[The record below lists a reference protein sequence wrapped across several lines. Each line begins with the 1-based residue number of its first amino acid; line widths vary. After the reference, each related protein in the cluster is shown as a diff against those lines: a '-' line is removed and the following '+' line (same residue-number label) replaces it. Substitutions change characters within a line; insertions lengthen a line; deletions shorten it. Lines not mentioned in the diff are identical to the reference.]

1 MIMKKLVL
9 SLIIAAA
16 AVSCNNNKGGA
27 VSAVKE
33 YTVHVWGNC
42 EKCEANIEKAC
53 QVKGVSKADW
63 IVESKLLTVKLDTS
77 AVSLN
82 TVMEEV
88 AKAGYDTEAIMAD
101 DYAYGSLPQCCQYER
116 RSDSK

>member
-9 SLIIAAA
+9 SLIIAS
-16 AVSCNNNKGGA
+16 AVISCNNNKSGA

-53 QVKGVSKADW
+53 QIKGVSTADW
-63 IVESKLLTVKLDTS
+63 IVESKLLTVKLDT
-77 AVSLN
+77 AVVSLN
-82 TVMEEV
+82 SVIDEV
-88 AKAGYDTEAIMAD
+88 TKAGYDTETKMAD

-116 RSDSK
+116 RNDSK